1 MTKPRRPRSDSAKAA
16 ISAAQAAA
24 LSPIQPPA
32 HITLREAD
40 RPFWDAVM
48 QARARDTWTESDLAL
63 AASLAR
69 AYGDI
74 ETLQAQIDADG
85 FIIDGKANP
94 AVAILEALTRR
105 AVSLSRL
112 LHVHAQATVG
122 RSEDASN
129 ALALE
134 RKARE
139 QDDDDELIPGLR
151 SV

>member
-1 MTKPRRPRSDSAKAA
+1 MKPRRPRSDSNKAA
-16 ISAAQAAA
+16 VSAAQAAA
-24 LSPIQPPA
+24 LGPIQPPA
-32 HITLREAD
+32 HITLRAAD

-48 QARARDTWTESDLAL
+48 QARARDTWTDSDLAL

-69 AYGDI
+69 AYADI
-74 ETLQAQIDADG
+74 ETLQAQIDAEG
-85 FIIDGKANP
+85 FIVEGKANP
-94 AVAILEALTRR
+94 AVAILEAMTRR
-105 AVSLSRL
+105 VASLSRL

-134 RKARE
+134 RKARD
-139 QDDDDELIPGLR
+139 QDDDELIPRLH